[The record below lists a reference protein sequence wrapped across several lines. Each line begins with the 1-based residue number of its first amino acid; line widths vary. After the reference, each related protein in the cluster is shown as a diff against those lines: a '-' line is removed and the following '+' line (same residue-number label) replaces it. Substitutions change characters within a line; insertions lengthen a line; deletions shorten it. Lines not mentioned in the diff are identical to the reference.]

1 MNYNL
6 EEEQKN
12 YNEKMEIVKEQIKK
26 MTKKELQEENE
37 NLNSKY
43 LILKS
48 MNKEEQNENQNI
60 KQKFKNIEKETENI
74 YTIIN
79 EEFKKNNININL
91 RDCIEKSLREIHF
104 QINKNN

>member
-60 KQKFKNIEKETENI
+60 KQKLKNIEKETENI

-79 EEFKKNNININL
+79 EEFKKNNINRDL
-91 RDCIEKSLREIHF
+91 RDYIEKSLREIHF
-104 QINKNN
+104 QIKQK